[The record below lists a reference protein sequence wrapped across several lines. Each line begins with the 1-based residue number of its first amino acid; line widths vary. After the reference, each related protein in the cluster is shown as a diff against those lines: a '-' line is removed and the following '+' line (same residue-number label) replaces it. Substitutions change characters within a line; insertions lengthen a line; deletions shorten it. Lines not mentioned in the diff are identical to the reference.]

1 MLSTSFP
8 DNCQENAKDHQ
19 ERVLVGKSEGKTGS
33 SIQENGSF
41 DSVISVSTPLRLT
54 GGGDSSF
61 DKNQEDEN
69 MNYQGNLDKGLDT
82 SISDSNCT
90 NDILSFVNQD
100 NTMSEQDIRDVLFEA
115 GYSIDAINDIITSKA
130 GAMINESANQTL
142 INESL
147 LSESESV
154 TNSAYDVLR
163 EIRVKNV
170 NKVLIGTLNINSFA
184 SKFVQLREI
193 IGRNLDILTIQET
206 KLDPSFPSQQFALDG
221 YSEPYRLDRN
231 RYGGGVLIYV
241 REDIPSKLLRKHNFT
256 KNVEGMFI
264 EINLRKTKLLFFGGY
279 RSEHKVYVYVYVYVR
294 ISRSSWVCRPYHSH
308 CSNGVTAIP

>member
-90 NDILSFVNQD
+90 NDVLSFVNQD

-115 GYSIDAINDIITSKA
+115 GYSIDAINDIITSK
-130 GAMINESANQTL
+130 GWGN
-142 INESL
+142 
-147 LSESESV
+147 
-154 TNSAYDVLR
+154 D
-163 EIRVKNV
+163 K
-170 NKVLIGTLNINSFA
+170 
-184 SKFVQLREI
+184 
-193 IGRNLDILTIQET
+193 
-206 KLDPSFPSQQFALDG
+206 
-221 YSEPYRLDRN
+221 
-231 RYGGGVLIYV
+231 
-241 REDIPSKLLRKHNFT
+241 
-256 KNVEGMFI
+256 
-264 EINLRKTKLLFFGGY
+264 
-279 RSEHKVYVYVYVYVR
+279 
-294 ISRSSWVCRPYHSH
+294 
-308 CSNGVTAIP
+308 